1 MATAIAIAD
10 AQVPPVTRN
19 FTPVGFLPTEPDVF
33 LFEDRSPGSFIGYW
47 RIKASVIR
55 PQANYKSA
63 KGELKVKVQLHLPKL
78 EILGNSSTGIT
89 PPDTL
94 AYVPKVD
101 VTYTLPERCSQ
112 LDRDNLVKMLPLL
125 LANTQMQDLVKYYQ
139 RVQ

>member
-1 MATAIAIAD
+1 MATNVVIAD
-10 AQVPPVTRN
+10 AQATPVNHT

-33 LFEDRSPGSFIGYW
+33 LFEDRSAGSYIGFW

-55 PQANYKSA
+55 PQGDSKSA
-63 KGELKVKVQLHLPKL
+63 KGEIRVKVQLHLPKL
-78 EILGNSSTGIT
+78 EVLGNSSTGIT

-125 LANTQMQDLVKYYQ
+125 LANTQMQDLVRYFQ

>member
-1 MATAIAIAD
+1 MATAISIAD
-10 AQVPPVTRN
+10 AQATPVTRV

-33 LFEDRSPGSFIGYW
+33 LFEDRSAGSFIGFW

-55 PQANYKSA
+55 PHTDQKSA
-63 KGELKVKVQLHLPKL
+63 KGELKVKIQLHLPKL